1 MKRQVIFIIAL
12 FAFLL
17 IGTSIAVLYGR
28 GYRFGL
34 DNGKPDLKK
43 TGILAA
49 KSTPEGSQILVD
61 DHLTGATN
69 ENINLSPKQYSIRI
83 QKDGYLPWTKNVI
96 IEEEVVTSANAF
108 LFPTAPKLDS
118 ITNIGVTKAVLD
130 PSRTKIAYTV
140 ASQSAR
146 RNGIYVFD
154 TAANPVLSLQGASRQ
169 IADDTVGLMSQADLA
184 WSPDGEFIVASISG
198 ELGPTMY
205 QLNGRQMNTAPRDVT
220 AIYDTLQ
227 SEWETEIQEKELAL
241 IQNLKKPVRK
251 LISDNFRVISW
262 SPDET
267 KILYQASRSA
277 DLPFMVKPRLIGI
290 NQLYEQRS
298 LKKDAVYVYDIKED
312 VNYKALDALPSS
324 CNLLIPNACTLPI
337 QWMPDSN
344 HLIVVDEKR
353 IDVVEMDGS
362 NKTTVYAGP
371 FIDNFV
377 FPWVDMTRVAMLTNL
392 NNPQIQPN
400 LYTISLK

>member
-1 MKRQVIFIIAL
+1 MKKQVILLFAI

-17 IGTSIAVLYGR
+17 TGTTIAVLYGR
-28 GYRFGL
+28 GYRFGY

-49 KSTPEGSQILVD
+49 KSTPEGAAILID

-69 ENINLSPKQYSIRI
+69 ENINLTPKQYSIRI
-83 QKDGYLPWTKNVI
+83 QRDGYLPWTKNVI
-96 IEEEVVTSANAF
+96 IEEEVVTGINAF

-118 ITNIGVTKAVLD
+118 ITNIGVTKATLD

-146 RNGIYVFD
+146 KNGIYVFD
-154 TAANPVLSLQGASRQ
+154 TLANPVLSLQGASRQ
-169 IADDTVGLMSQADLA
+169 ISDDTTALMSQADVT
-184 WSPDGEFIVASISG
+184 WSPDGESIIASISG
-198 ELGPTMY
+198 ELGPTTY
-205 QLNGRQMNTAPRDVT
+205 QLNARQMNNTPRDVT

-227 SEWETEIQEKELAL
+227 AEWATEKQEKEQAL

-251 LISDNFRVISW
+251 LIADNFRIIAW
-262 SPDET
+262 SPDES

-277 DLPFMVKPRLIGI
+277 ELPFMIKPRLIGI
-290 NQLYEQRS
+290 NKLYEQRK
-298 LKKDAVYVYDIKED
+298 LNNDAIYVYDIKED
-312 VNYKALDALPSS
+312 VNYKALDALPKD
-324 CNLLIPNACTLPI
+324 CNLLIPNACKLPI

-344 HLIVVDEKR
+344 HLIVVEDKR

-362 NKTTVYAGP
+362 NRTTVYAGP
-371 FIDNFV
+371 FIDTYV
-377 FPWVDMTRVAMLTNL
+377 FPWADMTRIVMLTNL